1 VAQRS
6 WGVAA
11 VMSCMLTWVLPGA
24 GHFYLGKRRRG
35 GVFFLVVLATFL
47 LGVAN
52 EGRSYL
58 MDRQDPLSYFCTLA
72 NVATGPLEL
81 LNRRATYQRL
91 VYFLPPDENSPEA
104 QALLTGMRSRV
115 RSVTEEYGKTY
126 LLTAG
131 LMNMLLILDAFDIAI
146 GRKS

>member
-1 VAQRS
+1 MSMRS
-6 WGVAA
+6 SGASA
-11 VMSCMLTWVLPGA
+11 VLSCALAWILPGA

-47 LGVAN
+47 LGVLN

-72 NVATGPLEL
+72 NVATGPLEF
-81 LNRRATYQRL
+81 LNRRATYGRL
-91 VYFLPPDENSPEA
+91 VYSLPPEENSPEA
-104 QALLTGMRSRV
+104 QALLAAMRDRV
-115 RSVTEEYGKTY
+115 KSVTEEYGKTY

-146 GRKS
+146 GRKT